1 MNIILNE
8 INQIRTSNYSES
20 NYYDLGDIKFYIP
33 LGIEV
38 EKIYCIVDNEN
49 FTLSHFDSVTNYN
62 VYQVIYDKA
71 FSIEKGTKEISLY
84 VNGKTSDVLN
94 INLNELDIK
103 EPVHNIRLLS
113 MRMVR
118 NSGNDATQLSVVDK
132 VITGDIEDTTIVK
145 GDANSTV
152 IYFTLSQIYDGVDLL
167 AGKTCFVKMMSSS
180 GKKHIQ
186 KLEEI
191 VDNGDD
197 TITVKWVLDEI
208 AASETN
214 SLLFAL
220 CFGSSE
226 TGYVW
231 QTSISNLIVSEGI
244 IVNTT
249 GSENYYDDLAIW
261 LADSSIN
268 VDDKV
273 EKMKDEHPVINIE
286 KRNIILEDNE
296 NMVIQGDNDSQ
307 LITFVIDRYQ
317 DGVDIKDKI
326 ITIKYINALGKG
338 YRAKAVKNEVKEEDT
353 TITFAWLISMSVTA
367 ASGNVKFAVE
377 VIGDVRNN
385 DYYIWQTLPA
395 TIPVQAG
402 IGVTGFDE
410 EESPDWYLDIL
421 NKIQYLSDKIDTVDN
436 SIDWSEVEA

>member
-20 NYYDLGDIKFYIP
+20 SYYSLEDIKFYIP
-33 LGIEV
+33 LTIEV
-38 EKIYCIVDNEN
+38 DEIYCIVDNEN

-62 VYQVIYDKA
+62 IYQVFFDKA
-71 FSIEKGTKEISLY
+71 ISMEKGAKEISLY
-84 VNGKTSDVLN
+84 INGKKSNSLE

-103 EPVHNIRLLS
+103 EPVRNIRLLS
-113 MRMVR
+113 MRMVS
-118 NSGNDATQLSVVDK
+118 NNEPTNLPVVDK
-132 VITGDIEDTTIVK
+132 VITENFENTIVK
-145 GDANSTV
+145 GDANSTI
-152 IYFTLSQIYDGVDLL
+152 IYFTLDRFYDGVDLY
-167 AGKTCFVKMMSSS
+167 GEDKTCFVKMMTSS

-191 VDNGDD
+191 VDNGDE

-226 TGYVW
+226 TGYIW
-231 QTSISNLIVSEGI
+231 QTAISNLMVSESI

-249 GSENYYDDLAIW
+249 GSENYYDDLAAW
-261 LADSSIN
+261 LVEEIS
-268 VDDKV
+268 DD
-273 EKMKDEHPVINIE
+273 EKTKNMTDEHDTLKIE
-286 KRNIILEDNE
+286 KRTIILDDNK
-296 NMVIQGDNDSQ
+296 NMVIQGDNESQ
-307 LITFVIDRYQ
+307 LITFEIDRYQ
-317 DGVDIKDKI
+317 DGVDISDKI
-326 ITIKYINALGKG
+326 ITIKYINALGRG
-338 YRAKAVKNEVKEEDT
+338 YRAKASKVEIEDT
-353 TITFAWLISMSVTA
+353 VIRFAWLISMSVTA
-367 ASGNVKFAVE
+367 ASGNVKFAIE

-395 TIPVQAG
+395 TIPVEAG
-402 IGVTGFDE
+402 IGITGFDE

>member
-20 NYYDLGDIKFYIP
+20 SYYSLEDIKFYIP
-33 LGIEV
+33 LTIEV
-38 EKIYCIVDNEN
+38 DEIYCIVDNEN

-62 VYQVIYDKA
+62 IYQVFFDKA
-71 FSIEKGTKEISLY
+71 ISMEKGAKEISLY
-84 VNGKTSDVLN
+84 INGKKSNSLE
-94 INLNELDIK
+94 INLNELDVK
-103 EPVHNIRLLS
+103 EPVRNIRLLS
-113 MRMVR
+113 MRMVS
-118 NSGNDATQLSVVDK
+118 NNEPTNLPVVDK
-132 VITGDIEDTTIVK
+132 VITENFENTIVK
-145 GDANSTV
+145 GDANSTI
-152 IYFTLSQIYDGVDLL
+152 IYFTLDRFYDGVDLY
-167 AGKTCFVKMMSSS
+167 GEDKTCFVKMMTSS

-191 VDNGDD
+191 VDNGDE

-226 TGYVW
+226 TGYIW
-231 QTSISNLIVSEGI
+231 QTAISNLMVSESI

-249 GSENYYDDLAIW
+249 GSENYYDDLAAW
-261 LADSSIN
+261 LVEEIS
-268 VDDKV
+268 DD
-273 EKMKDEHPVINIE
+273 EKTKNMTDEHDTLKIE
-286 KRNIILEDNE
+286 KRTIILDDNK
-296 NMVIQGDNDSQ
+296 NMVIQGDNESQ
-307 LITFVIDRYQ
+307 LITFEIDRYQ
-317 DGVDIKDKI
+317 DGVDISDKI
-326 ITIKYINALGKG
+326 ITIKYINALGRG
-338 YRAKAVKNEVKEEDT
+338 YRAKASKVEIEDT
-353 TITFAWLISMSVTA
+353 VIRFAWLISMSVTA
-367 ASGNVKFAVE
+367 ASGNVKFAIE

-395 TIPVQAG
+395 TIPVEAG

>member
-8 INQIRTSNYSES
+8 INKIRTSNYSENS
-20 NYYDLGDIKFYIP
+20 YYDLGDIKFYIP

-38 EKIYCIVDNEN
+38 EEIYCIVDNEN

-62 VYQVIYDKA
+62 IYQVIYDKA
-71 FSIEKGTKEISLY
+71 FSIEKGTKKISLF
-84 VNGKTSDVLN
+84 VNGQASDILN

-118 NSGNDATQLSVVDK
+118 SGDEPANLSIVNK
-132 VITGDIEDTTIVK
+132 TITGEFDDTIVK
-145 GDANSTV
+145 GDANSTI
-152 IYFTLSQIYDGVDLL
+152 IYFTLNKFYDGVDLTDN
-167 AGKTCFVKMMSSS
+167 KTCFVKMMSSS

-197 TITVKWVLDEI
+197 TITVKWILDEI

-226 TGYVW
+226 TGYIW
-231 QTSISNLIVSEGI
+231 QTSISNLKVSESV

-249 GSENYYDDLAIW
+249 GSENYYDDLLAW
-261 LADSSIN
+261 LEVNPENEDIT
-268 VDDKV
+268 
-273 EKMKDEHPVINIE
+273 MIDEHNYITIE
-286 KRNIILEDNE
+286 KRKILLDDNE

-317 DGVDIKDKI
+317 DGVDISDKI

-338 YRAKAVKNEVKEEDT
+338 YRSNAVNKIVDDS

-367 ASGNVKFAVE
+367 ASGNVKFAIE

-395 TIPVQAG
+395 TIPVEAG
-402 IGVTGFDE
+402 IGVGGFDE
-410 EESPDWYLDIL
+410 EESPDWYMDIL
-421 NKIQYLSDKIDTVDN
+421 NKIQYLSDKIDTIDN

>member
-38 EKIYCIVDNEN
+38 EEIYCIVDNEN
-49 FTLSHFDSVTNYN
+49 FTLSHFDSVINYN
-62 VYQVIYDKA
+62 VYQVVYDKA

-84 VNGKTSDVLN
+84 INGSISNSLF

-103 EPVHNIRLLS
+103 EPVRNIRLLS
-113 MRMVR
+113 MRMV
-118 NSGNDATQLSVVDK
+118 NNDMPTTLNIEDK
-132 VITGDIEDTTIVK
+132 IITGEFEETVVK
-145 GDANSTV
+145 GDANSTI
-152 IYFTLSQIYDGVDLL
+152 IYFTLDKYYDGVNLIDN
-167 AGKTCFVKMMSSS
+167 KTCFVKMMSSS

-186 KLEEI
+186 RLEEI

-226 TGYVW
+226 TGYIW
-231 QTSISNLIVSEGI
+231 QTAISNLIISEGVV
-244 IVNTT
+244 VNTT
-249 GSENYYDDLAIW
+249 GSENYYDDLAAW
-261 LADSSIN
+261 LVEDNID
-268 VDDKV
+268 VD
-273 EKMKDEHPVINIE
+273 EKTKDMTDEHLAIKIE
-286 KRNIILEDNE
+286 KRNILLDNNE

-307 LITFVIDRYQ
+307 IITFEIDRYQ
-317 DGVDIKDKI
+317 DGVDISDKI
-326 ITIKYINALGKG
+326 ITIKYINALGRG
-338 YRAKAVKNEVKEEDT
+338 YRAKASKVEIHDT
-353 TITFAWLISMSVTA
+353 TITFVWLISMSVTA

>member
-8 INQIRTSNYSES
+8 INQIRTSNYSEN
-20 NYYDLGDIKFYIP
+20 NYYNLGDIKFYIP
-33 LGIEV
+33 LDVEV
-38 EKIYCIVDNEN
+38 EEIYCIVDNEN

-62 VYQVIYDKA
+62 IYQVVFDKA
-71 FSIEKGTKEISLY
+71 ISIERGTKEISLY
-84 VNGKTSDVLN
+84 VNGSKSNFLS
-94 INLNELDIK
+94 INLNDLDVK
-103 EPVHNIRLLS
+103 EPIRNIRLLS
-113 MRMVR
+113 MRMV
-118 NSGNDATQLSVVDK
+118 NNDAPITLNIEDK
-132 VITGDIEDTTIVK
+132 VITGEFEETVVK
-145 GDANSTV
+145 GDANSTI
-152 IYFTLSQIYDGVDLL
+152 IYFTLDKYYDGVDLTDN
-167 AGKTCFVKMMSSS
+167 KTCFVKMMSSS

-186 KLEEI
+186 RLENF
-191 VDNGDD
+191 VDNGDN
-197 TITVKWVLDEI
+197 TITVEWVLDAT

-226 TGYVW
+226 TGYIW
-231 QTSISNLIVSEGI
+231 QTAISNLMISEGVV
-244 IVNTT
+244 VNTT
-249 GSENYYDDLAIW
+249 GSENYYDDLAAW
-261 LADSSIN
+261 LAEESSID
-268 VDDKV
+268 VD
-273 EKMKDEHPVINIE
+273 EKTKDMIDEHLTIKIE
-286 KRNIILEDNE
+286 KRNILLDNNE

-307 LITFVIDRYQ
+307 IITFEIDRYQ
-317 DGVDIKDKI
+317 DGVDISDKI
-326 ITIKYINALGKG
+326 ITIKYINALGRG
-338 YRAKAVKNEVKEEDT
+338 YRAKASKVEIHDT
-353 TITFAWLISMSVTA
+353 TITFVWLISMSVTA
-367 ASGNVKFAVE
+367 ASGNVKFAIE

>member
-8 INQIRTSNYSES
+8 INQIRTSNYSEN
-20 NYYDLGDIKFYIP
+20 NYYNLGDIKFYIP

-38 EKIYCIVDNEN
+38 EEIYCIVDNEN

-62 VYQVIYDKA
+62 IYQVIFDKA
-71 FSIEKGTKEISLY
+71 ISIEKETKEISLY
-84 VNGKTSDVLN
+84 VNGSKSNSLS
-94 INLNELDIK
+94 INLNDLDVK
-103 EPVHNIRLLS
+103 EPIRNIRLLS
-113 MRMVR
+113 MRMV
-118 NSGNDATQLSVVDK
+118 NNDAPITLNIEDK
-132 VITGDIEDTTIVK
+132 VITGEFEETVVK
-145 GDANSTV
+145 GDANSTI
-152 IYFTLSQIYDGVDLL
+152 IYFTLDKYYDGIDLTDN
-167 AGKTCFVKMMSSS
+167 KTCFVKMMSSS
-180 GKKHIQ
+180 RKKHIQ
-186 KLEEI
+186 RLEHF
-191 VDNGDD
+191 VDNGDN
-197 TITVKWVLDEI
+197 TITVEWVLDAT

-226 TGYVW
+226 TGYIW
-231 QTSISNLIVSEGI
+231 QTAISNLMISEGVV
-244 IVNTT
+244 VNTT
-249 GSENYYDDLAIW
+249 GSENYYDDLVAW
-261 LADSSIN
+261 LVEDNID
-268 VDDKV
+268 VD
-273 EKMKDEHPVINIE
+273 EKTKDMTDEHLAIKIE
-286 KRNIILEDNE
+286 KRNVLLDNNE

-307 LITFVIDRYQ
+307 IITFEIDRYQ
-317 DGVDIKDKI
+317 DGVDISDKI
-326 ITIKYINALGKG
+326 ITIKYINALGRG
-338 YRAKAVKNEVKEEDT
+338 YRAKASKVEIHDT
-353 TITFAWLISMSVTA
+353 TITFVWLISMSVTA
-367 ASGNVKFAVE
+367 ASGNVKFAIE